1 MIDRLVDNKSNRFW
15 MLIHVFIGLMST
27 ISSWFLIVWVYAV
40 IIFSLNK
47 VISSLYIRG
56 SLQTVVLLLIYIS
69 TFEVLGRMTIS
80 YPFIPWELSKYL
92 IISTSLLLILT
103 GKINRLNPTGVLI
116 VLLLIPGLLIDKSDR
131 VVTNQIIFDILG
143 IMSLG
148 FLMIVLGGVKVKV
161 VYLNSI
167 IKLIWLTSVSL
178 LVNIIIKT
186 PTLENLTFSLNV
198 DFSTTG
204 GFGSNQAIT
213 IIGIGMFF
221 SFYAWMNKLL
231 FSGSH
236 TIDGLFIGLF
246 AYQGFLSFSRGG
258 MLIGILAIL
267 IYYFLFRKS
276 KSFQTITRL
285 RALRPFLFFTFAIF
299 ILVISYGVIQN
310 ISEGNL
316 TNRYLGETVS
326 TLNKTKVKTINTI
339 STGRYELL
347 LSDLKLWKD
356 NLIFGV
362 GSGASSFLRENRLVG
377 LAAHTEFSRLLAEHG
392 IFGLMIIFLLGW
404 QFIRIYKLNYRN
416 INGALLFVLCFI
428 AIGTSMHSAMRTFV
442 TPLLFVLSTFIPENE

>member
-1 MIDRLVDNKSNRFW
+1 MINRLVDNKSNMFW
-15 MLIHVFIGLMST
+15 MLIHVFIGLMTTMSN
-27 ISSWFLIVWVYAV
+27 WFLIIWIYAV

-56 SLQTVVLLLIYIS
+56 SLQTVVPLLIYIS

-92 IISTSLLLILT
+92 IISTSLFLILT
-103 GKINRLNPTGVLI
+103 GKINRLNPKGILI

-131 VVTNQIIFDILG
+131 VVTNQIIFNILG
-143 IMSLG
+143 LMSLG
-148 FLMIVLGGVKVKV
+148 FLMIVLGGVKVRV
-161 VYLNSI
+161 DYLNSI
-167 IKLIWLTSVSL
+167 IKLIWFTSVSL
-178 LVNIIIKT
+178 LVNIMIKT
-186 PTLENLTFSLNV
+186 PTLEKLTFSLNV
-198 DFSTTG
+198 DFAATG
-204 GFGSNQAIT
+204 GFGSNQVVT

-267 IYYFLFRKS
+267 IYYFMFRKS
-276 KSFQTITRL
+276 KSFQTIKRL
-285 RALRPFLFFTFAIF
+285 RLLRPFLFFTFAIA

-310 ISEGNL
+310 ISKGNL

-347 LSDLKLWKD
+347 LSDLTLWKN

-362 GSGASSFLRENRLVG
+362 GSGASTFLRESKLVG
-377 LAAHTEFSRLLAEHG
+377 VAAHTEFSRLLAEHG
-392 IFGLMIIFLLGW
+392 LFGLSIIMLIGW
-404 QFIRIYKLNYRN
+404 QLINVYKLNSYN

-428 AIGTSMHSAMRTFV
+428 AIGTSMHSAMRTYV
-442 TPLLFVLSTFIPENE
+442 TPLFFVISTLIPDSE